1 MHTLKTLPS
10 DATARRQC
18 LRWLAAQGAICSILG
33 MAAHSQAQAQAPT
46 QTGDVATL
54 AALRP
59 TLVPVGTYD
68 PTAAPRFGFRGSGFV
83 VDDGRWVVT
92 NFHVLPRAGEPEASL
107 SLMVQAIRGRSGL
120 EARAATLVASDR
132 THDLALLRIEGE
144 PLPAATLGSAELV
157 PEGTPILLAGFPIG
171 GALGFTPVM
180 HRGMVASVTAIA
192 LPAPTAQRL
201 SARALAQLREGA
213 FDIYQ
218 LDATAYPGNSG
229 GPVVHAQTGEVLAV
243 LNMVLVR
250 GTRETALSSPTGISY
265 AIPVRHVRALLQQ
278 R

>member
-1 MHTLKTLPS
+1 MT
-10 DATARRQC
+10 DRGRR
-18 LRWLAAQGAICSILG
+18 WGLAAGVAYLAAWSSLG
-33 MAAHSQAQAQAPT
+33 LLMSAPASAQT
-46 QTGDVATL
+46 NDVATL

-59 TLVPVGTYD
+59 SVVPVGTYD

-92 NFHVLPRAGEPEASL
+92 NFHVLPGAGEPAASL
-107 SLMVQAIRGRSGL
+107 SLMVQAPRGRGEL

-132 THDLALLRIEGE
+132 THDLALLRIEGD
-144 PLPAATLGSAELV
+144 PLPATKLGSVELV

-180 HRGMVASVTAIA
+180 HRGMVASVTGIA
-192 LPAPTAQRL
+192 LPAPTARSL
-201 SARALAQLREGA
+201 SARALTQLREGA

-243 LNMVLVR
+243 VNMVLVR
-250 GTRETALSSPTGISY
+250 GTRETALSHPTGISY
-265 AIPVRHVRALLQQ
+265 AIPVRYVHDLLKQ